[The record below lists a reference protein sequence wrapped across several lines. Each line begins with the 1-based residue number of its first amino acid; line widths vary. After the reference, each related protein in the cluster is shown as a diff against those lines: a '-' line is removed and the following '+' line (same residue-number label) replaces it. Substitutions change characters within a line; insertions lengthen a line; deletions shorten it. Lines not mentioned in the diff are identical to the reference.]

1 MAMFR
6 PYAAPTPLALRTLAA
21 LALVPLLLVSTVAPT
36 ALATQNPP
44 AVKISNEEL
53 FDKSLQVAYLT
64 LEQYG
69 TYDDPE
75 ELQRVTDIAYR
86 VAQEANYA
94 KYPFTFHLVDMPE
107 PNAFALPGGH
117 IFITRGILDL
127 GLTDDMLAA
136 LLGHEIAHVV
146 EEHYLE
152 IRKKAT
158 IMGILSQV
166 LLAGVLVAAKNE
178 SDRRGPYNP
187 YDPTQA
193 DRGRGGDLVQGV
205 AATSL
210 VISELLLRS
219 YSRENETEAD
229 LQGQRWAAA
238 AGFDPLGAAHLM
250 DLMRSRIPQNKRYG
264 YWMTHP
270 FFDERVRGAEA
281 NGKILKRQEPSSAD
295 VYRTRTQATLVTWAD
310 DGTTKAPPEN
320 APKLEELLKDEALA
334 AWPQGKV
341 AERLRLEKLHRLRD
355 AELEQ
360 PALAQDFGKLIR
372 AYEKQRYLVES
383 LTPEADFLSVLD
395 KEINGFER
403 YREDLFPKAAGVLE
417 EGVYETAF
425 LETFLSNY
433 PDAEQTPRVA
443 LELGDSLSRLRNES
457 EAVHHYLLAWETAP
471 ESPEGRRAATGLR
484 TLAPRLTGL
493 AALQQ
498 LALQGRDA
506 DLAEIAGRR
515 LDQMAK
521 EFREIDNGAE
531 YLRRF
536 PDGPQATPVLER
548 INHLAEELL
557 GEVVL
562 YQAVGDHVKAIE
574 RINKILTY
582 APTSE
587 AAEHL
592 RDRAVFQS

>member
-1 MAMFR
+1 MNRHAT
-6 PYAAPTPLALRTLAA
+6 AALTLLALLA
-21 LALVPLLLVSTVAPT
+21 VTVAP
-36 ALATQNPP
+36 PP
-44 AVKISNEEL
+44 VAAQKVTNQEL
-53 FDKSLQVAYLT
+53 FDKSLQVAHLT

-69 TYDDPE
+69 RYDDPE
-75 ELQRVTDIAYR
+75 EMRRVADIAYR
-86 VAQEANYA
+86 VAAEANYPQV
-94 KYPFTFHLVDMPE
+94 PFTFHLVDMPE

-117 IFITRGILDL
+117 IFLTHGMLDL

-152 IRKKAT
+152 MRKKAT
-158 IMGILSQV
+158 IMGVLSQV
-166 LLAGVLVAAKNE
+166 LMAGVLIAANNQ
-178 SDRRGPYNP
+178 SDRRRDGPYNP
-187 YDPTQA
+187 YDPTQQ
-193 DRGRGGDLVQGV
+193 DRGGTGDLVQGV

-210 VISELLLRS
+210 VVSELLLRS

-238 AGFDPLGAAHLM
+238 AGFDPLGAA
-250 DLMRSRIPQNKRYG
+250 DLMSLMQSRIPQTKRYG

-270 FFDERVRGAEA
+270 FFDERVRGAVG
-281 NGKILKRQEPSSAD
+281 NGKLLKRQEASPAD
-295 VYRTRTQATLVTWAD
+295 GYRIRTQATLVSWAE
-310 DGTTKAPPEN
+310 DGTTKAPPEV
-320 APKLEELLKDEALA
+320 APKLELLLEEEALV

-341 AERLRLEKLHRLRD
+341 AERLRLEKLHRVRD

-360 PALAQDFGKLIR
+360 PTLSQDFGRLIR
-372 AYEKQRYLVES
+372 DYQQQRYLVES
-383 LTPEADFLSVLD
+383 LTPGSDFLAVLD
-395 KEINGFER
+395 KEIHQFER
-403 YREDLFPKAAGVLE
+403 QREDLYPKAAKVLD
-417 EGVYETAF
+417 EGVYETDF

-433 PDAEQTPRVA
+433 GDAPQVPKVA
-443 LELGDSLSRLRNES
+443 LELGDSHSRLQREA
-457 EAVHHYLLAWETAP
+457 EAVRHYLLSWETAP
-471 ESPEGRRAATGLR
+471 ESPEGQRAARGLR

-493 AALQQ
+493 SALQQ
-498 LALQGRDA
+498 LALQRRD
-506 DLAEIAGRR
+506 DELASIAERR
-515 LDQMAK
+515 LDQMSK
-521 EFREIDNGAE
+521 QFREIDNGAE

-536 PDGPQATPVLER
+536 PDGPHVEPVIER
-548 INHLAEELL
+548 VNHLAEELL

-587 AAEHL
+587 AAEQL